1 MMTYEEFVQAI
12 RNYMEAPM
20 SAGDTVLAAAF
31 IIAGAA
37 FAVWFALYLR
47 RLYIKRKANTDMFD
61 TSFAKDLKYPGF
73 YPGGAPENDEGEEKK
88 KPEKDKWGN
97 INDEY

>member
-12 RNYMEAPM
+12 KNYMEAPM
-20 SAGDTVLAAAF
+20 SAGNKVFATAF
-31 IIAGAA
+31 IIVGTA

-47 RLYIKRKANTDMFD
+47 RQYIKRKANTDTFD

-73 YPGGAPENDEGEEKK
+73 YPGGAPENDEEEKK